1 MTFVLAGLVLALMWA
16 AITGSFTFGNLLFGG
31 AIGFVA
37 LWLMR
42 DRIVRPT
49 LARKFGR
56 ALSLALLFLY
66 ELTLSAIRVAILV
79 LRPDMKKHL
88 KPAIVAFPL
97 TVRSDPE
104 ITLLANLITLTPGTL
119 SVDVSKDRRVLYVH
133 VLSMPN
139 RQRLI
144 DGIAGGFEKK
154 IREVFE

>member
-66 ELTLSAIRVAILV
+66 ELTLSAVRVAILV